1 MKFTDYLNNIIE
13 TVTNN
18 EIIRAELNALVET
31 SDGVTVEAGLKL
43 LEPIV
48 ERMINS
54 WEIIEEINLKSKNT
68 KSIIAQFHALISVP
82 GIFDYLVKNES
93 LSLTFFEKI
102 NRLPKDLDGR
112 NDTFIGFFKPIFVA
126 MWGDAS
132 VVVPQALSVARVG
145 WLKNIN
151 AFSSLQFLAK
161 NEAEDNLKI
170 IFKANDDAFI
180 QEIFQVN
187 NQLQHHPIFNVL
199 THSSS
204 VDESIRKGVDFILSR
219 DDFDIDRY
227 LSDASPEFKELCQF
241 KVDTFQFLI
250 ELFEAKDL
258 SADIFSLNKGKDKQ
272 ETLLDPATLISE
284 LNTTYKEKF
293 ELLSQDKL
301 GDVDHRRMKKLYEKL
316 QQLSPEDS
324 EKLKNPML
332 LLAILKCARDSYS
345 NRSIVRSIFGGK
357 GNIKRDFLNF
367 IIQDFSRK
375 ISGDAVAFDKSNEKI
390 SEGVLWSAHIAVVGK
405 EPENIEALD
414 QWLTGVILVGTKT
427 KETLAWLDESYLQHI
442 AKGTVLELK
451 TESTPEIIV
460 TKPSAVESFTTTAP
474 AVTNRRAS
482 MRMSLAMEAQAALA
496 VEEPRHV
503 APDQQDEVAKKSGW
517 GMWVASHPGADS
529 SANSLS
535 SVFSN
540 TNLGSK

>member
-93 LSLTFFEKI
+93 LSFTFFEKI

-112 NDTFIGFFKPIFVA
+112 NDTFIGFFKPIFAA
-126 MWGDAS
+126 MWSDED
-132 VVVPQALSVARVG
+132 VEVPQEVKVERVK
-145 WLKNIN
+145 WLKNLS
-151 AFSSLQFLAK
+151 AFNNLQFLAQ
-161 NEAEDNLKI
+161 NEAEDSLKI
-170 IFKANDDAFI
+170 IFKANDEDFI
-180 QEIFQVN
+180 REIFVIN
-187 NQLQHHPIFNVL
+187 SALPHRPIFRVL

-204 VDESIRKGVDFILSR
+204 NDQYLRKGVDFMLSR
-219 DDFDIDRY
+219 EDFDINRY
-227 LSDASPEFKELCQF
+227 LSDASPEFKEFYQF
-241 KVDTFQFLI
+241 KVDTSQFLV

-258 SADIFSLNKGKDKQ
+258 SADILSLNKGKDKQ

-316 QQLSPEDS
+316 QKLSPEDS

-332 LLAILKCARDSYS
+332 LLAILKCARDSYN
-345 NRSIVRSIFGGK
+345 NRNFLRASLGGK

-367 IIQDFSRK
+367 IIQDFSGK
-375 ISGDAVAFDKSNEKI
+375 ISGGAVVLANSNEDV
-390 SEGVLWSAHIAVVGK
+390 SERVLWCAHIAVVGK
-405 EPENIEALD
+405 PPKNIEALD

-474 AVTNRRAS
+474 AVINRRAS